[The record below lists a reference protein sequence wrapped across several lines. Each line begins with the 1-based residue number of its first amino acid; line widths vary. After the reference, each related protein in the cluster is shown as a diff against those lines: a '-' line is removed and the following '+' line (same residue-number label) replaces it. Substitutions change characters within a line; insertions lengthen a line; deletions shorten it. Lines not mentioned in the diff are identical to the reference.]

1 MAVQVDLN
9 AADQSR
15 ADPLADSLPRPRI
28 EYEVVLL
35 YTGLVLSVVGGA
47 ALFGWIADVTTLVL
61 PVPGFEPMV
70 PASAIG
76 LTLFGLTLSAS
87 ATHREGAR
95 RALVVAMAVLAIA
108 QFTVR
113 AVFGQSLHGFLL
125 AVMGAGNQAGIRPAD
140 VDPVLLFLAAVACW
154 LPRDEEGWRR
164 AVASL
169 PGATM
174 VALALG
180 LLVHSIP
187 TGTSPDPRSAVSAQ
201 WALASLVGGLALLA
215 ANILRAL
222 GGLVVP
228 RQLPWIVGISSS
240 ILVFMLWIGVVQSKN
255 AQVESMVRASGND
268 ALSRLTQAARKV
280 PAEAEFALRLSAGPG
295 AIPWDSVVHGVIG
308 VATAEPGGRARVL
321 LARTPEVSVLLDS
334 MAARSIAG
342 TTRIVALAPPGTTF
356 DRLGLEVTNPHDP
369 REQVFIVALAD
380 SVFEGAFVSSQAG
393 MLHRLVQGPLETN
406 RNQTRQFLR
415 SVRVRALTPNT
426 WLETWPS
433 GMLLLSQRSVLP
445 ELLLIGGLGLAV
457 LAASALAAALRSRHF
472 EESVER
478 RLVLE
483 AIASGKHPRF
493 KYEWDMATGRVIRD
507 AALAA
512 HLGYGE
518 EFRVG
523 DAEQWMN
530 LIAPS
535 ERNAVEAAYMAHA
548 AGRTDSCLLRYHVR
562 AADGTWGRWAE
573 RSVISER
580 TPDGRPK
587 QVSGE
592 VIDLGPTGDASE
604 VMTTLE
610 QRLERAAGQAVD
622 LQALFGPEQRLLIA
636 TPEFHQY
643 LEGEDEHAG
652 TERLRVARPEDRESA
667 RTLWLEAERNGRA
680 RGDVRL
686 SDARGRVSTMEMAL
700 TRIAAPGG
708 SSEMLLQMRDVT
720 GARTA
725 ERRHLES
732 QRLML
737 LGRLAGRVAHE
748 INNPLG
754 GLSNAA
760 ALLRRMGHNAADR
773 ERYVDTMEREVQ
785 NIAHVVRQLYETL
798 EWGDTSRLEA
808 SVPEVVR
815 GALDSLTERYGDL
828 DVWQEIA
835 PEARLVA
842 VPEAVLRLVM
852 YTVLRNALHASN
864 RNGRV
869 QILGRRD
876 GDDVIITVDDRGP
889 DITPAG
895 GATVRRAA
903 PARGRVD
910 NRADLAFGVPFA
922 REVLEV
928 FDGVLEVE
936 DATENGGTAFTTRWP
951 VSARPRRTLT

>member
-1 MAVQVDLN
+1 MSVLVDLN
-9 AADQSR
+9 AAGESR
-15 ADPLADSLPRPRI
+15 TESSADILPRPRI

-35 YTGLVLSVVGGA
+35 YTGVILAAVGVA
-47 ALFGWIADVTTLVL
+47 ALSGSIGSITTLVL
-61 PVPGFEPMV
+61 PVPGFEPME
-70 PASAIG
+70 PASAVGMI
-76 LTLFGLTLSAS
+76 LFGLTLAAT
-87 ATHREGAR
+87 ATHRDHAR
-95 RALVVAMAVLAIA
+95 RRLVLAMAILAIV
-108 QFTVR
+108 QFSVR
-113 AVFGQSLHGFLL
+113 TAVGLSLHEFLL
-125 AVMGAGNQAGIRPAD
+125 RLVRRGTPAGLGPTEI
-140 VDPVLLFLAAVACW
+140 DPLLLFLAAVACW

-169 PGATM
+169 PAATM

-187 TGTSPDPRSAVSAQ
+187 TGASPDPRSAVSVQ

-215 ANILRAL
+215 ANIMRSV

-228 RQLPWIVGISSS
+228 RQLPWVVGISSS

-255 AQVESMVRASGND
+255 TQVEAMVRTSGNA
-268 ALSRLTQAARKV
+268 ALNRINQSARKV
-280 PAEAEFALRLSAGPG
+280 PAEVEFALRLAPGPA
-295 AIPWDSVVHGVIG
+295 AIPWDSVVPGVVG
-308 VATAEPGGRARVL
+308 VATADSGGLGRVL
-321 LARTPEVSVLLDS
+321 LSRSEAISTMLDS
-334 MAARSIAG
+334 MAARSVTG
-342 TTRIVALAPPGTTF
+342 VRRIVALAPPGTTF
-356 DRLGLEVTNPHDP
+356 DLLGLEVTNPHAP
-369 REQVFIVALAD
+369 AEQVLVVALAD
-380 SVFEGAFVSSQAG
+380 SVFEGAFATAQGG
-393 MLHRLVQGPLETN
+393 MLHQLVQGPIRTGAS
-406 RNQTRQFLR
+406 RPRPFLR
-415 SVRVRALTPNT
+415 TVRVTSLTPNT

-457 LAASALAAALRSRHF
+457 LAASALSAALRSRHF

-478 RLVLE
+478 RLILE
-483 AIASGKHPRF
+483 ALASGKHPRF
-493 KYEWDMATGRVIRD
+493 KYEWDMATGRVIREPG
-507 AALAA
+507 LAA
-512 HLGYGE
+512 HLGYAE

-535 ERNAVEAAYMAHA
+535 ERSAVEAAYMAHA
-548 AGRTDSCLLRYHVR
+548 AGRTESCLMRYHVR
-562 AADGTWGRWAE
+562 AADGTWRQWAE
-573 RSVISER
+573 RSVVSER
-580 TPDGRPK
+580 TADGRPK

-592 VIDLGPTGDASE
+592 VIDLGPTEDSRE

-610 QRLERAAGQAVD
+610 QRLERAASQAVE

-643 LEGEDEHAG
+643 LTGDEDSAG

-667 RTLWLEAERNGRA
+667 RTLWLEAERSGRA

-686 SDARGRVSTMEMAL
+686 TDARGGLFTMEMAL
-700 TRIAAPGG
+700 TRIAAASGG
-708 SSEMLLQMRDVT
+708 HEMLLQMRDVT
-720 GARTA
+720 TARTA

-754 GLSNAA
+754 GLSNAT
-760 ALLRRMGHNAADR
+760 ALLRRMGHNTADR
-773 ERYVDTMEREVQ
+773 ERYVDTLEREVQ

-815 GALDSLTERYGDL
+815 SALDSLTERYGEL
-828 DVWQEIA
+828 DVWQDIA

-852 YTVLRNALHASN
+852 YTVLRNALQASS

-869 QILGRRD
+869 QVLGRRE
-876 GDDVIITVDDRGP
+876 GDDIVITVNDRGP
-889 DITPAG
+889 DITPTG
-895 GATVRRAA
+895 GVVARRVA
-903 PARGRVD
+903 PPRGRVD
-910 NRADLAFGVPFA
+910 NRADLALGVPFA

-928 FDGVLEVE
+928 FDGALDVE
-936 DATENGGTAFTTRWP
+936 DGTELGGTAYTTRWP

>member
-1 MAVQVDLN
+1 MSMQVDLN
-9 AADQSR
+9 AAGESR
-15 ADPLADSLPRPRI
+15 TDSFADILPRPRI
-28 EYEVVLL
+28 EYEVILL
-35 YTGLVLSVVGGA
+35 GTGLVLSVVGLA
-47 ALFGWIADVTTLVL
+47 ALAGWVGDVTTLVL
-61 PVPGFEPMV
+61 PVPGFEPMM
-70 PASAIG
+70 PASAVG
-76 LTLFGLTLSAS
+76 MVLFGLTLAAT
-87 ATHREGAR
+87 ATHQDRAR
-95 RALVVAMAVLAIA
+95 RVLVLAMVVVAIA
-108 QFTVR
+108 QFTIRTVL
-113 AVFGQSLHGFLL
+113 GQSLHDFLL
-125 AVMGAGNQAGIRPAD
+125 SFLGRTELAAQGPSEI
-140 VDPVLLFLAAVACW
+140 DPLLLFLAAVACW

-169 PGATM
+169 PAVTM

-201 WALASLVGGLALLA
+201 WALASLVGGAALLA
-215 ANILRAL
+215 ANIVRAV

-228 RQLPWIVGISSS
+228 KQLPWIVGIGSS
-240 ILVFMLWIGVVQSKN
+240 ILVFMLWTGVVQSKN
-255 AQVESMVRASGND
+255 SQVEAMVRASGD
-268 ALSRLTQAARKV
+268 EALTRITQAARRF
-280 PAEAEFALRLSAGPG
+280 PAEAEFALRLSASP
-295 AIPWDSVVHGVIG
+295 AVIPWDSVVPGVLG
-308 VATAEPGGRARVL
+308 VATSEPGGKARVL
-321 LARTPEVSVLLDS
+321 LSRSPVVSTMLDS
-334 MAARSIAG
+334 MAARSVVRG
-342 TTRIVALAPPGTTF
+342 RRIISLSDPGTTF
-356 DRLGLEVTNPHDP
+356 DRLGLEVPSPHGP
-369 REQVFIVALAD
+369 TEQVLIVARTD
-380 SVFEGAFVSSQAG
+380 SVFEGAFAGAQAG
-393 MLHRLVQGPLETN
+393 MLHRLVQGPLEPR
-406 RNQTRQFLR
+406 RNQARQFLR
-415 SVRVRALTPNT
+415 SVRVTALTPNT

-507 AALAA
+507 PGLAA
-512 HLGYGE
+512 HLGYNE

-548 AGRTDSCLLRYHVR
+548 GGRTDSVLMRYHVR
-562 AADGTWGRWAE
+562 AADGSWRRWAE
-573 RSVISER
+573 RSVVSER
-580 TPDGRPK
+580 TRDGRPK

-592 VIDLGPTGDASE
+592 VIDLGPVEDTSE
-604 VMTTLE
+604 VLTTLE
-610 QRLERAAGQAVD
+610 QRLERAASQAVD
-622 LQALFGPEQRLLIA
+622 LQALFGSEQRLLIA
-636 TPEFHQY
+636 TPTFHQY

-652 TERLRVARPEDRESA
+652 TERLRVARPEDRESV
-667 RTLWLEAERNGRA
+667 RSLWLEAERAGRA

-686 SDARGRVSTMEMAL
+686 TDSIGRVNTMEMAL
-700 TRIAAPGG
+700 TRIATPGG
-708 SSEMLLQMRDVT
+708 SGEMLLQMRDVT
-720 GARTA
+720 ATRTA

-737 LGRLAGRVAHE
+737 LGRLAGRIAHE

-760 ALLRRMGHNAADR
+760 ALLRRMGHNASDR

-808 SVPEVVR
+808 SVPDVVR
-815 GALDSLTERYGDL
+815 GALDSLSERYGEL
-828 DVWQEIA
+828 EVWQEIS
-835 PEARLVA
+835 PDARLVA
-842 VPEAVLRLVM
+842 VPEAVLRLVL
-852 YTVLRNALHASN
+852 YTVLRNALNASS
-864 RNGRV
+864 RGGRV
-869 QILGRRD
+869 QVLCRREE
-876 GDDVIITVDDRGP
+876 DDVVIQVNDQGP
-889 DITPAG
+889 DITPSGNGTARRT
-895 GATVRRAA
+895 AT
-903 PARGRVD
+903 GRSMVE
-910 NRADLAFGVPFA
+910 NRSDLAFGLPFA

-936 DATENGGTAFTTRWP
+936 DGTEQHGAAYTTRWP
-951 VSARPRRTLT
+951 VSARPRRTVT

>member
-1 MAVQVDLN
+1 MSVHVDLN
-9 AADQSR
+9 AADESR
-15 ADPLADSLPRPRI
+15 TDSFADALPRPRI
-28 EYEVVLL
+28 EYEVILL
-35 YTGLVLSVVGGA
+35 YTGLVLSVVGLA
-47 ALFGWIADVTTLVL
+47 ALLGWIASITTLVL

-70 PASAIG
+70 PASAVG
-76 LTLFGLTLSAS
+76 MALFGLALSAM
-87 ATHREGAR
+87 ATHKHRASR
-95 RALVVAMAVLAIA
+95 RIVLAMVMLA
-108 QFTVR
+108 TVQFTVR
-113 AVFGQSLHGFLL
+113 TFLGQSLPDFLL
-125 AVMGAGNQAGIRPAD
+125 TFLGAGGGAGANPSEI
-140 VDPVLLFLAAVACW
+140 DPLLLFLAAVACW

-164 AVASL
+164 AIASL
-169 PGATM
+169 PAATM

-187 TGTSPDPRSAVSAQ
+187 TGATPDPRSAVSAQ

-215 ANILRAL
+215 ANILRAV

-240 ILVFMLWIGVVQSKN
+240 ILVLMLWIGVVQSKN
-255 AQVESMVRASGND
+255 TQVEAMVRSSGND
-268 ALSRLTQAARKV
+268 ALARLTQAARKL
-280 PAEAEFALRLSAGPG
+280 PAEVEFALRLSPSPA
-295 AIPWDSVVHGVIG
+295 AIPWDSVVPGVLG
-308 VATAEPGGRARVL
+308 VAIAEAEGRPQVL
-321 LARTPEVSVLLDS
+321 FSRTSVTPHLDS
-334 MAARSIAG
+334 MAARAMPG
-342 TTRIVALAPPGTTF
+342 ATRLVALSRPGTAF
-356 DRLGLEVTNPHDP
+356 DQVGLELPNPHNP
-369 REQVFIVALAD
+369 REQVFIVAGVD
-380 SVFEGAFVSSQAG
+380 SVFEYAFAGAQVG
-393 MLHRLVQGPLETN
+393 MLHRLVQGPLEPQ
-406 RNQTRQFLR
+406 RHQTRQFLR
-415 SVRVRALTPNT
+415 TIPVTALTPDT

-483 AIASGKHPRF
+483 AMASGKYPRF

-507 AALAA
+507 PGLAA
-512 HLGYGE
+512 HLGYDE

-548 AGRTDSCLLRYHVR
+548 AGRTDSCLMRYHVR
-562 AADGTWGRWAE
+562 AADGTWRRWAE

-580 TPDGRPK
+580 TIDGRPK

-592 VIDLGPTGDASE
+592 VFDLGPVEETSE

-610 QRLERAAGQAVD
+610 QRLERAASQAVD
-622 LQALFGPEQRLLIA
+622 LQALFGQEQRLLVA
-636 TPEFHQY
+636 TPGFHQY
-643 LEGEDEHAG
+643 LNGEEDQAG

-667 RTLWLEAERNGRA
+667 RTLWLEAERSGRS

-686 SDARGRVSTMEMAL
+686 ADARGGQFVMEIAL
-700 TRIAAPGG
+700 TRISAAG
-708 SSEMLLQMRDVT
+708 SGQEMLLQMRDVT
-720 GARTA
+720 AGRAA

-754 GLSNAA
+754 GLSNAT

-815 GALDSLTERYGDL
+815 GALDSLTERYGEL
-828 DVWQEIA
+828 EVWQEIA

-852 YTVLRNALHASN
+852 YTVLRNAFNASS
-864 RNGRV
+864 RGGRV
-869 QILGRRD
+869 QVIGRRE
-876 GDDVIITVDDRGP
+876 GDDVVITVNDQGP
-889 DITPAG
+889 DITPAR
-895 GATVRRAA
+895 GASTRGVA
-903 PARGRVD
+903 PAQVHTD
-910 NRADLAFGVPFA
+910 TRADLVLGLPFA

-936 DATENGGTAFTTRWP
+936 EAAEHGATAFTTRWP